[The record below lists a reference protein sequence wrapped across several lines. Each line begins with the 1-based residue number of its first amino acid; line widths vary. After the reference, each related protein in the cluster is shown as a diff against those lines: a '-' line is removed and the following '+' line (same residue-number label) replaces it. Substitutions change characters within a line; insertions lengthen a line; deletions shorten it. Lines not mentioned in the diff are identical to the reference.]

1 MASIFATYE
10 TFTVTK
16 DYLDF
21 LNVLHT
27 KIKKEL
33 FTESSK
39 NVLLW
44 PRCEIPLLESLRIF
58 GILRLILKQPDAGA
72 VCTGN
77 DRLEGPVGTAIVSR
91 LSALLLTRVRGHAA
105 LHHGISDHTADRQR
119 STDSIRFQIKTGTSK
134 STEGTNREW
143 RPRKKLWCKA
153 QFRAQNALTFLLV
166 TIFTNYQNVHYIHF
180 KWSKFSHP
188 KHTVKY

>member
-1 MASIFATYE
+1 MASIFATCE

-27 KIKKEL
+27 KIKKER

-44 PRCEIPLLESLRIF
+44 PRCEIPLLESLRVCGLWRRMKRLTAF
-58 GILRLILKQPDAGA
+58 VRLILKLPDAGA

-77 DRLEGPVGTAIVSR
+77 DRREGPVGTAIVSR
-91 LSALLLTRVRGHAA
+91 LSDSYSLECGGTPHCTMGSLITQLIDNAAQIPLDSKLKQAL
-105 LHHGISDHTADRQR
+105 Q
-119 STDSIRFQIKTGTSK
+119 
-134 STEGTNREW
+134 
-143 RPRKKLWCKA
+143 
-153 QFRAQNALTFLLV
+153 RAQ
-166 TIFTNYQNVHYIHF
+166 
-180 KWSKFSHP
+180 KE
-188 KHTVKY
+188 